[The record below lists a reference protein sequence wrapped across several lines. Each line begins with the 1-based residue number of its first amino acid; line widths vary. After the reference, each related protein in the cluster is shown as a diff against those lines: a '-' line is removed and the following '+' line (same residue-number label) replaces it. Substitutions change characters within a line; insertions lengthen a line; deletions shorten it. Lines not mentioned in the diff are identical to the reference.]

1 MPSSKW
7 HTYFISDGSRAR
19 FIFNVSDGIHTT
31 KAYMFEIRTKK
42 VQIKLFTNRAL
53 NIFPLQKKVITDEN
67 LLTKNSDGR
76 RILYEITR
84 PPTLGRLMMNSNTRE
99 YNSLV
104 SNFTQADIDNGII
117 YYEHLHPFL
126 DLYAN
131 DSFLFTVRS
140 FLARP
145 LENEVSTYFKL
156 PKIIDKRFYYVL

>member
-1 MPSSKW
+1 
-7 HTYFISDGSRAR
+7 
-19 FIFNVSDGIHTT
+19 
-31 KAYMFEIRTKK
+31 MFEIRTKK

-53 NIFPLQKKVITDEN
+53 NIFPLQKKVITNEN

-84 PPTLGRLMMNSNTRE
+84 PPTLGRLMMKSNTRE

-104 SNFTQADIDNGII
+104 YNFTQADIDNGTI

-131 DSFLFTVRS
+131 DSFLFAVKS
-140 FLARP
+140 YLAQP
-145 LENEVSTYFKL
+145 LEDEVSTYFKL
-156 PKIIDKRFYYVL
+156 PKTLLPIILCFTDF